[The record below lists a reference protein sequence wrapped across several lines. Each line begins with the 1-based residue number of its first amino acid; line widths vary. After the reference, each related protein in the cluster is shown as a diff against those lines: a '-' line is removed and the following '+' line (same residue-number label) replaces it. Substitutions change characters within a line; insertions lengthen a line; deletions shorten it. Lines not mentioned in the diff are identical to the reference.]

1 MIPGNTLQL
10 SQQCLRTTA
19 GMNAE
24 NFMEYLAQPAKLYQL
39 PYQEIKN
46 LVQEYPY
53 SANLR
58 QLLLLKSR
66 IEKDPKF
73 EQYLHNLAAHTFD
86 REHLYSFIHNKLPQ
100 LLELDT
106 APEERLELKDLAQL
120 DIEEKVPVLRN
131 ELEAKIP
138 EAPFEVGSQK
148 SEIGSSEIHEE
159 PEERMSEFIIG
170 SHDLEE
176 QDNAP
181 LEANDTPELEVE
193 SGNTEV
199 GNDEIHEEQAESV
212 PEFIVGSHDLEEE
225 DNTPLA
231 TNDTSKLEVE
241 NGKAEIGSNDI
252 HEDLEESTPIEFI
265 IGAPT
270 EEQEESSPIAATN
283 TSEFPLPN
291 SEFESENGK
300 AEVENDETHE
310 EQAESV
316 PEFIVGSHDL
326 EEEDNTP
333 LEANDTSDFPLPVSN
348 FEISASLLQTLIS
361 GSLLGGTPL
370 APKAKENFASWQ
382 RQRKGPGSR
391 WDKLRQRS
399 LRGVKE
405 EENPAKAKEMAKQSV
420 QDQANLA
427 SETLAK
433 LLTRQGQYRKA
444 IKIYERLSLL
454 YPEKS
459 RYFAATIEELKL
471 KQ

>member
-86 REHLYSFIHNKLPQ
+86 REHLYSFVHNKLPQ
-100 LLELDT
+100 LLELNT

-120 DIEEKVPVLRN
+120 DLEEKVPVLRN

-138 EAPFEVGSQK
+138 EVPFEVGSQK
-148 SEIGSSEIHEE
+148 PEVGSNEIHEE
-159 PEERMSEFIIG
+159 PEESLPEFIIG

-176 QDNAP
+176 
-181 LEANDTPELEVE
+181 
-193 SGNTEV
+193 
-199 GNDEIHEEQAESV
+199 
-212 PEFIVGSHDLEEE
+212 E
-225 DNTPLA
+225 D
-231 TNDTSKLEVE
+231 
-241 NGKAEIGSNDI
+241 
-252 HEDLEESTPIEFI
+252 
-265 IGAPT
+265 
-270 EEQEESSPIAATN
+270 SSPLAATN
-283 TSEFPLPN
+283 TSDFPPLISDLEN
-291 SEFESENGK
+291 SE
-300 AEVENDETHE
+300 
-310 EQAESV
+310 
-316 PEFIVGSHDL
+316 
-326 EEEDNTP
+326 
-333 LEANDTSDFPLPVSN
+333 

-399 LRGVKE
+399 LRSVKE